1 MRLGALRALLTTLR
15 ANGVTDYIAPDGKGT
30 LTLKLGGEVV
40 APVVRGKSKAEAPVS
55 EAGRMVAQL
64 QTKEAAETLKR
75 LDVPV
80 EIAAEILGGMA

>member
-1 MRLGALRALLTTLR
+1 MRVGQLRSLLQVLRA
-15 ANGVTDYIAPDGKGT
+15 AGVSEYQGVDGKGT

-40 APVVRGKSKAEAPVS
+40 APAARGKAKAEAPLS